1 LTSCIRCPIV
11 EVVLPLKVILQC
23 VQNTIMNS
31 GTIQY
36 SIAGC
41 ILALAV
47 AVIYAIVKLYVL
59 SQRVDWSILIVNV
72 IAFAAI
78 SGVLI
83 YLTKKDKDLKEEE
96 FFRD

>member
-1 LTSCIRCPIV
+1 
-11 EVVLPLKVILQC
+11 
-23 VQNTIMNS
+23 MNS
-31 GTIQY
+31 GTIHY
-36 SIAGC
+36 GIAGC

>member
-1 LTSCIRCPIV
+1 
-11 EVVLPLKVILQC
+11 
-23 VQNTIMNS
+23 MNR

-36 SIAGC
+36 GIAGC

>member
-1 LTSCIRCPIV
+1 
-11 EVVLPLKVILQC
+11 
-23 VQNTIMNS
+23 MNS

>member
-1 LTSCIRCPIV
+1 VCPNIIV
-11 EVVLPLKVILQC
+11 
-23 VQNTIMNS
+23 NR

-36 SIAGC
+36 GIAGC
-41 ILALAV
+41 ILALGV
-47 AVIYAIVKLYVL
+47 AVIYAIVRLYVL
-59 SQRVDWSILIVNV
+59 SQRVDWSILVVNV

-96 FFRD
+96 LFRD